1 MMCWVHGHGR
11 APNTQAQLFRP
22 EREEDEERP
31 LERLDEP
38 ELPLERAPEELEDDP
53 LERLTPE
60 SRDGGLEER
69 PTPLEL
75 VEPLVRGRTPEEED
89 RVLELRPTADPVRL
103 VVRLGTARLPVDPL
117 VRVVAREPVDDEGR
131 VPTVERVV
139 RVAERVSPIRDV
151 LLGVERVVVAARVL
165 PTVVRVVR
173 SPDNIPRE
181 GRTPVA
187 SPLAAAV
194 APRPPVETT
203 LRVFMSPRPVSEPRE
218 SVAMPVSRPPR
229 VSRER
234 LVSALRAIV
243 APRGL

>member
-1 MMCWVHGHGR
+1 MR
-11 APNTQAQLFRP
+11 APAAPAPHTQLFRP
-22 EREEDEERP
+22 EREEEEDRP
-31 LERLDEP
+31 LERLDEL

-60 SRDGGLEER
+60 ERGGGLDER
-69 PTPLEL
+69 PTPLEDE
-75 VEPLVRGRTPEEED
+75 EPLVRARTPDED
-89 RVLELRPTADPVRL
+89 ERVLELRPTADPVRL
-103 VVRLGTARLPVDPL
+103 VVREGTARLPVEPL
-117 VRVVAREPVDDEGR
+117 VRVVARDPVEEDGR

-139 RVAERVSPIRDV
+139 RVVDRVDSPTRDV
-151 LLGVERVVVAARVL
+151 PTVERVVVAARVL

-173 SPDNIPRE
+173 SPESMPRE

-187 SPLAAAV
+187 DPFAAAV
-194 APRPPVETT
+194 LPRPPVETT

-218 SVAMPVSRPPR
+218 SPAIPESRPPR

-234 LVSALRAIV
+234 LVRALRAIV